1 MRVHHQNIRRQQKE
15 EIIGRLREEALLPA
29 QLVLMLDALPTTLLA
44 VSTLIEASE
53 LDPSLKAPIARKILT
68 AVAK

>member
-44 VSTLIEASE
+44 VSTLIEAS
-53 LDPSLKAPIARKILT
+53 
-68 AVAK
+68 